1 MPNPLCEIVLTD
13 QPLAPLP
20 PAFTDAAGGVVDFW
34 GVVRGAEGGEP
45 IAAIRYEAHP
55 TMARHQLER
64 LARRAL
70 DKFAVHALW
79 LHHRVGAVP
88 VAEPSL
94 FLRVSARHRGPAFE
108 AAQWIV
114 AELKVAVPIW
124 KHPLGVDGQEVP
136 PADLPALLTTGA
148 AR

>member
-1 MPNPLCEIVLTD
+1 MSNPLCEIVLTD
-13 QPLAPLP
+13 QPLISP
-20 PAFTDAAGGVVDFW
+20 PPTFEPGSGGLVDFW
-34 GVVRGAEGGEP
+34 GVVRGSEGGES
-45 IAAIRYEAHP
+45 IAGIRYEAFP
-55 TMARHQLER
+55 EMARHQLER

-70 DKFAVHALW
+70 GKFPVHSVL
-79 LHHRVGAVP
+79 LHHRLGVVP

-114 AELKVAVPIW
+114 VELKAVVPIW
-124 KHPLGVDGQEVP
+124 KHPLGVGGGEVP
-136 PADLPALLTTGA
+136 SADLPAFTAAA

>member
-1 MPNPLCEIVLTD
+1 MSDPRCEIVLTD
-13 QPLAPLP
+13 RPLAPP
-20 PAFTDAAGGVVDFW
+20 PPVFTAEAGGVVDFW
-34 GVVRGAEGGEP
+34 GVVRGAEGGGP
-45 IAAIRYEAHP
+45 ISAIRYEAFP
-55 TMARHQLER
+55 EMARHQLEQ
-64 LARRAL
+64 LARRAMG
-70 DKFAVHALW
+70 KFSVHSVR
-79 LHHRVGAVP
+79 LHHRLGVVP

-124 KHPLGVDGQEVP
+124 KHPLDPDGCEVP
-136 PADLPALLTTGA
+136 SADLPALTGA